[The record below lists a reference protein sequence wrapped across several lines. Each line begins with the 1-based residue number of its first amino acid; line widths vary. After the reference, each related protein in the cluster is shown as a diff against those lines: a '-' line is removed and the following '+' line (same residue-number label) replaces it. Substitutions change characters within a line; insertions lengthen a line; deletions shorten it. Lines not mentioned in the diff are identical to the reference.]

1 MRRRQRGAEAET
13 RGVSQE
19 VEDVAEV
26 GPVAVDEEHAIV
38 VRGEVEAAG
47 ELGREEIVWHR
58 RQGLQRRVEALAADE
73 GPEYVARRVIV

>member
-1 MRRRQRGAEAET
+1 VRRRQRGAETET
-13 RGVSQE
+13 RGVSHE

-26 GPVAVDEEHAIV
+26 GPVAVDEKHAVV

-58 RQGLQRRVEALAADE
+58 RQGLQRRVEALAAD
-73 GPEYVARRVIV
+73 